1 VILGKDF
8 AMRKYITFWL
18 LCIAA
23 LGAHAAVG
31 LTVLPGTD
39 WRGPVTMFYPSSSQ
53 AATTTR
59 GPFTLNVALQ
69 GSPSPGNRR
78 LVIFSHGS
86 GGSPWPLTDFAAS
99 LVEAGF
105 IVAMP
110 EHAGDNYKDQ
120 SKVGPETWKLRP
132 REVSQA
138 IDAVQADAR
147 FATQVDFT
155 QVGVYGTSA
164 GGLTALTLAGA
175 RWSPA
180 NFQRHCLAHMK
191 EDFPACVGLITRLKG
206 DWLDPVKLKVAGW
219 AHRMRFQDET
229 WQQHTDTRIKAVIAS
244 VPMAAPIDMASIA
257 QPRISVALVQSEFDP
272 WLAPRFHGNQVQ
284 SACISCVDIPN
295 LPKSGHGTLLSPW
308 PQELAQSLTPL
319 LQDPPGFD
327 RAQLPVVYGRM
338 TAFFKAKLSTAQ

>member
-1 VILGKDF
+1 MNTPLIALVW
-8 AMRKYITFWL
+8 AL
-18 LCIAA
+18 LTATTLA
-23 LGAHAAVG
+23 QAAVG
-31 LTVLPGTD
+31 LTVLPRTD
-39 WRGPVTMFYPSSSQ
+39 QRGPVTVFYPSSSP
-53 AATTTR
+53 AVATTR
-59 GPFTLNVALQ
+59 GPFTINVAVD
-69 GSPSPGNRR
+69 GSANFGNRR
-78 LVIFSHGS
+78 LVVFSHGS
-86 GGSPWPLTDFAAS
+86 GGSPWPHADFAAS
-99 LVEAGF
+99 LVDAGF

-110 EHAGDNYKDQ
+110 EHAGDNYKDH

-132 REVSQA
+132 HEVSQA
-138 IDAVQADAR
+138 IDAMQADAR
-147 FATQVDFT
+147 FAALVDFN
-155 QVGVYGTSA
+155 QVGVFGTSA

-180 NFQRHCLAHMK
+180 NFKRHCLAHMK

-284 SACISCVDIPN
+284 SACTSCVDIPN
-295 LPKSGHGTLLSPW
+295 LPKSGHGTLMSPW

-327 RAQLPVVYGRM
+327 RTQLPVVYQRM
-338 TAFFKAKLSTAQ
+338 AAFFKDKLSIAQ